1 MTCFLTADAVPF
13 YAGTYFPPEPTSG
26 LPAFRQVLT
35 AISQAWTENRGEVL
49 AAAGRIGESLAS
61 MTGPLTGGTVGAAD
75 LDRAAAELLE
85 QLDPVYGGFGGAPK
99 FPPAMALE
107 FLLRNHERTGSE
119 AGLAAVSL
127 TLDRMAR
134 GGIFD
139 QLAGGFSRYS
149 VDRTWHVPHFEKMLD
164 DNAQL
169 LRLYAHHARVTGSV
183 VSGRVADQVAEFL
196 LRDLRLGTGAFAA
209 SLDADTGGIEGAT
222 YRWTPRQLVE
232 VLGQRDGAAAAELFA
247 LPAADDAVT
256 PIGGATEAAPRPAA
270 HDGDDLA
277 SEVLRL
283 PTDPDDPRWFDSVRH
298 RLVAA
303 RDRRRQPGRDDIV
316 VLRSNGLAITALA
329 EAGATADRPT
339 WVAAAAAAADY
350 LRAVHLVDGDWFR
363 SSRDGRV
370 GPGRA
375 VLADLGD
382 LAGGLLALY
391 QATGEVRWL
400 HEGNGVIDYAVRH
413 FADLGGAAGDDSGRV
428 AAGFFDTTEDAAG
441 LILRPR
447 DPTDGAAPSGL
458 SAITHALLTAAALTG
473 NAGYRALAE
482 AAVSS
487 VAVLLQR
494 FPRSA
499 GWHLAAAEALQ
510 AGPLQ
515 IAVAG
520 EPGPARDELA
530 RVARRHAP
538 AGSVIEVGRP
548 DESGRALLAQRP
560 EIGGVPAAYVC
571 RGFVCDRPVTGA
583 DALLDLLR

>member
-1 MTCFLTADAVPF
+1 
-13 YAGTYFPPEPTSG
+13 
-26 LPAFRQVLT
+26 
-35 AISQAWTENRGEVL
+35 
-49 AAAGRIGESLAS
+49 
-61 MTGPLTGGTVGAAD
+61 
-75 LDRAAAELLE
+75 
-85 QLDPVYGGFGGAPK
+85 
-99 FPPAMALE
+99 
-107 FLLRNHERTGSE
+107 
-119 AGLAAVSL
+119 
-127 TLDRMAR
+127 
-134 GGIFD
+134 
-139 QLAGGFSRYS
+139 
-149 VDRTWHVPHFEKMLD
+149 MLD

-196 LRDLRLGTGAFAA
+196 LRELRLGTGAVAA

-247 LPAADDAVT
+247 LPAAGDAGT
-256 PIGGATEAAPRPAA
+256 PTGRATEDTSRPTG

-329 EAGATADRPT
+329 EAGAAADRPA

-350 LRAVHLVDGDWFR
+350 LLAVHLVDGDWFR
-363 SSRDGRV
+363 SSRDGNV

-382 LAGGLLALY
+382 LACGLPALY

-400 HEGNGVIDYAVRH
+400 REGNGVIDYAVRH
-413 FADLGGAAGDDSGRV
+413 FADDGDAPSGGSGRV
-428 AAGFFDTTEDAAG
+428 AAGFFDTTGDAAG

-473 NAGYRALAE
+473 NAGYRALGRCIG
-482 AAVSS
+482 V
-487 VAVLLQR
+487 VGGR
-494 FPRSA
+494 
-499 GWHLAAAEALQ
+499 AAATVSPVRRLAPGGRRGAAGRAAADRGGRRTRPSTGRACPRRATPCARRIGDRGRPTRRIRACTTGAATRDRRGSGGLRLPGVRLRPSRHRRRCAARSPAVTQ
-510 AGPLQ
+510 RGTPRPHPTAGPLSPMRDLSGWF
-515 IAVAG
+515 AAR
-520 EPGPARDELA
+520 PGPRTQ
-530 RVARRHAP
+530 
-538 AGSVIEVGRP
+538 I
-548 DESGRALLAQRP
+548 QRTVDTNG
-560 EIGGVPAAYVC
+560 IS
-571 RGFVCDRPVTGA
+571 
-583 DALLDLLR
+583 LHIKQL